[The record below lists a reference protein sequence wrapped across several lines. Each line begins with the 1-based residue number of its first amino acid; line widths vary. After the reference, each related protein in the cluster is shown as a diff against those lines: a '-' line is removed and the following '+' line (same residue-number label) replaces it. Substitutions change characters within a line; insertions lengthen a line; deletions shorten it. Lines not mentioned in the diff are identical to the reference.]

1 MYHQSM
7 NSYPWQSPRLWLGMT
22 LNTWVNL
29 LNGKSKNISTNRLGL
44 VLITTFFA
52 LLQTLILPF
61 AFLWEIIIGLHFRSL
76 PSHESPLFIIG
87 HWRSGTTILHELL
100 CCFSELKA
108 PTTYQCFSP
117 QHFLLTEKIVTAIF
131 SWVLPKTRTF
141 DAVSLDWNSPQED
154 EFALLMLGAQ
164 SPYRRIAFPCFGDQL
179 EGLDVSKLPLKQ
191 KKYWSESLV
200 LFVKRLMC
208 NDPRRLVLK
217 SPTHTARISILLKLF
232 PSAKFIYISRDP
244 LRMMPSTVKLWKFFD
259 FFHGLNSSGSTNY
272 LQYVLTTF
280 RAIEDAYL
288 RDKPLLSKK
297 NLIELRFEDLIAD
310 PTSSLKEIISDLS
323 LENLHM
329 NKAELES
336 VISKI
341 SPNIPELYALTSGE
355 TNCINEATL
364 AYRKRYNYN

>member
-1 MYHQSM
+1 
-7 NSYPWQSPRLWLGMT
+7 
-22 LNTWVNL
+22 
-29 LNGKSKNISTNRLGL
+29 
-44 VLITTFFA
+44 
-52 LLQTLILPF
+52 
-61 AFLWEIIIGLHFRSL
+61 
-76 PSHESPLFIIG
+76 
-87 HWRSGTTILHELL
+87 
-100 CCFSELKA
+100 
-108 PTTYQCFSP
+108 
-117 QHFLLTEKIVTAIF
+117 LTEKVVTAIF

-141 DAVSLDWNSPQED
+141 DPVPLDWNSPQED
-154 EFALLMLGAQ
+154 EFALLMVGAQ
-164 SPYRRIAFPCFGDQL
+164 SPYRRIAFPCIGDQL

-200 LFVKRLMC
+200 LFVKRLMF

-244 LRMMPSTVKLWKFFD
+244 LRMIPSTVKLWKFFD

-280 RAIEDAYL
+280 RVIEDAYL
-288 RDKPLLSKK
+288 RDKPLLNNK

-310 PTSSLKEIISDLS
+310 PTSSLKEIISELS

-336 VISKI
+336 VVSRI
-341 SPNIPELYALTSGE
+341 SPNIPEQYSLTPE
-355 TNCINEATL
+355 EAKCINEATL
-364 AYRKRYNYN
+364 AYRKRYNYT

>member
-44 VLITTFFA
+44 VLITTFIA

-200 LFVKRLMC
+200 LFVKRLMFT
-208 NDPRRLVLK
+208 DPRRLVLK

-280 RAIEDAYL
+280 RAVEDAYL